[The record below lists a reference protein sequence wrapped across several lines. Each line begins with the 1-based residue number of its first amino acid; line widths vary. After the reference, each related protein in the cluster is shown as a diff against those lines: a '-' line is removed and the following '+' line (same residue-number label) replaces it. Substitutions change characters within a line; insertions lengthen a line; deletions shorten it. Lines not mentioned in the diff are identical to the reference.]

1 MTVPPTMRAAVLT
14 GFGGPENVVIEDRP
28 VPAPRDNEIL
38 VRIAATTIN
47 SADTRIRTRSF
58 PKGFGVFASLAFGF
72 TRPRFSI
79 LGVELTG
86 TVVAAGRS
94 VTRFAVGDEII
105 AMPGIGTHQ
114 QFRAIAETR
123 PIAKKPPG
131 VPLEQAAALCFGG
144 TTALHF
150 LRKAEVRT
158 GERILVIGATGTV
171 GSAMV
176 QLARH
181 MGAEVTSAT
190 SAANM
195 DLARSLGASHAL
207 DYRQPGYPGENA
219 AYDIIADT
227 VGATSLDAC
236 FDVLKPRGRFLAIAG
251 GFGDLFKRGR
261 DGKRQIAG
269 MASER
274 GEDIVLLA
282 GLAEQG
288 VYTPLVDS
296 TFPLSDI
303 AAAHARAASG
313 RKRGSVVV
321 TMA

>member
-1 MTVPPTMRAAVLT
+1 MTIPNTMRAAVLT
-14 GFGGPENVVIEDRP
+14 GFGGPENVAIEERP
-28 VPAPRDNEIL
+28 VPEPRDNEIL
-38 VRIAATTIN
+38 VRMAATTIN
-47 SADTRIRTRSF
+47 SADTRIRTQSF
-58 PKGFGVFASLAFGF
+58 PKGFKLFASLAFGF
-72 TRPRFSI
+72 TRPRI
-79 LGVELTG
+79 KVLGVELAG
-86 TVVAAGRS
+86 TVVATGRS

-123 PIAKKPPG
+123 PIVKKPADI
-131 VPLEQAAALCFGG
+131 PLERAAALCFGG
-144 TTALHF
+144 TTALQF
-150 LRKAEVRT
+150 LRKAWLQP

-181 MGAEVTSAT
+181 MGAEVIAAA

-195 DLARSLGASHAL
+195 ELARSIGATHII
-207 DYRQPGYPGENA
+207 DYRQADYIGENA
-219 AYDIIADT
+219 AYDVIADT

-236 FDVLKPRGRFLAIAG
+236 FEALRPGGRFLAIAG

-261 DGKRQIAG
+261 GGKRQISG

-274 GEDIVLLA
+274 ADDIALLA
-282 GLAEQG
+282 RLAQQG
-288 VYTPLVDS
+288 VYTPLIDS
-296 TFPLSDI
+296 TFSLSDI

-313 RKRGSVVV
+313 LKRGSVLV
-321 TMA
+321 MMD